1 MEENFLKNIVTKKNY
16 QINFSKM
23 TTEDDKFMCSEL
35 SSFAEEILKNGI
47 DNFIEFKKENEFFDM
62 CDVLRSNSSDLIRE
76 NFAKLKHATL
86 PGGGYGVEILKFAE

>member
-1 MEENFLKNIVTKKNY
+1 MQVSCGKCLLICRFV
-16 QINFSKM
+16 FS
-23 TTEDDKFMCSEL
+23 
-35 SSFAEEILKNGI
+35 
-47 DNFIEFKKENEFFDM
+47 ENEFLDM